1 MLLVWRRKNSV
12 IHFWEKFEK
21 SVYFIPIKQYNILAN
36 LCQEAF
42 VMELNYQNILNTK
55 KHFHFIGIGGSG
67 MFPLVQILHQKGCYI
82 TGSDNNLTDTVEY
95 ERNVLGIKVTIGHD
109 PANLEGADCVIYT
122 AAIPKDNPELLA
134 AHASGALVIERAKM
148 LGLISQGYTNAICV
162 SGTHGKTT
170 TSAMITQILL
180 GAGLDPSVV
189 IGGKLPILH
198 GSGRVGKSDLM
209 VCEACEFTDHFLELS
224 PDISIILNVDADH
237 LEYFGTIEN
246 IIKSFRKFAQKTS
259 RTLIV
264 NGDDANTMKAVEHLE
279 GKEIV
284 TFGSNDS
291 CDYYPVDISYHPDAT
306 TTFTLMHHGN
316 KVADLTLN
324 VPGQHNILNAVS
336 ACAAC
341 LIAGASPDEIA
352 KNLADFRGAGR
363 RFEVLGKKNGITIA
377 DDYAHHPTELEATLK
392 ATKEMP
398 FGEVWAVFQPFTYSR
413 TKILFDDFVRVL
425 PIADHVVL
433 SPIMGGRESDTLGI
447 CSEDLAEKIPGAVVL
462 PDFETIAAYTLSHA
476 KPGDLIITM
485 GCGDVNKC
493 SKMMIK

>member
-1 MLLVWRRKNSV
+1 MKLD
-12 IHFWEKFEK
+12 
-21 SVYFIPIKQYNILAN
+21 Y
-36 LCQEAF
+36 QE
-42 VMELNYQNILNTK
+42 ILNTK

-109 PANLEGADCVIYT
+109 PSNLEGADCVVYT
-122 AAIPKDNPELLA
+122 AAIPKNNPELMA
-134 AHASGALVIERAKM
+134 AQQSGALVIERAKM
-148 LGLISQGYTNAICV
+148 LGLISQGYSNAICV

-180 GAGLDPSVV
+180 GAELDPSVV
-189 IGGKLPILH
+189 IGGKLPVLH

-209 VCEACEFTDHFLELS
+209 VCEACEFTDHFLELF

-237 LEYFGTIEN
+237 LEYFGSIEN
-246 IIKSFRKFAQKTS
+246 IIRSFRKFAQMTS

-264 NGDDANTMKAVEHLE
+264 NGDDENSMKAVE
-279 GKEIV
+279 GITDKEII
-284 TFGSNDS
+284 TFGSTDQS
-291 CDYYPVDISYHPDAT
+291 DYYPVDISYHPDAK
-306 TTFTLMHHGN
+306 TTFTLMYHGK
-316 KVADLTLN
+316 KVTDITLT

-341 LIAGASPDEIA
+341 LLVGASPEQISEH
-352 KNLADFRGAGR
+352 LAQFHGAGR
-363 RFEVLGKKNGITIA
+363 RFEVLGTKNGITIA

-392 ATKEMP
+392 AAKEMP
-398 FGEVWAVFQPFTYSR
+398 YGEVWAVFQPFTYSR

-425 PIADHVVL
+425 PIADHVIL
-433 SPIMGGRESDTLGI
+433 SPIMGGRELDTRGVS
-447 CSEDLAEKIPGAVVL
+447 SEQLAEKMPGAIVL
-462 PDFETIAAYTLSHA
+462 PDFPAITDYALSHA
-476 KPGDLIITM
+476 KPGDLIITL

-493 SKMMIK
+493 SKMMMEK